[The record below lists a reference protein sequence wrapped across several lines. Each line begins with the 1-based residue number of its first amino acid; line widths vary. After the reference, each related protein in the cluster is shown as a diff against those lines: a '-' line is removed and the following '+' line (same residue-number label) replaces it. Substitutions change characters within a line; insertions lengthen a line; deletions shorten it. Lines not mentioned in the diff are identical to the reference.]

1 MSLTFQPLS
10 PFVLELSVWRYD
22 RLCHTHT
29 HEYGLERMRRSERIR
44 GWEGR
49 KWQGF
54 YCLWDMFDYLD
65 PPPQSFL
72 SFSLSLSL
80 SLSLAVSSTD
90 TIWGPICYFYWF
102 NSCNSNTSIVYLIT
116 LGSEW
121 ERERRLGCWKHL
133 TCTHQSKQIHTKST
147 GDTVTSS
154 FYPVFVYICVRERRR
169 QRDKTECNGI
179 LI

>member
-1 MSLTFQPLS
+1 MTIW
-10 PFVLELSVWRYD
+10 SV
-22 RLCHTHT
+22 CVTHTHTHTPHTHTHTHTHHT

-49 KWQGF
+49 KWQVF

-65 PPPQSFL
+65 PPPPPPSY
-72 SFSLSLSL
+72 LSLSRRFFHWYYMG
-80 SLSLAVSSTD
+80 A
-90 TIWGPICYFYWF
+90 ICYFYWF
-102 NSCNSNTSIVYLIT
+102 NSCNSNASIVYLIT

-154 FYPVFVYICVRERRR
+154 FYPVFVYICV
-169 QRDKTECNGI
+169 KTQNVMGF
-179 LI
+179 